1 LQNPNDTCD
10 CVIGNAAAT
19 AEQRQAERTFVG
31 RKCGNV
37 GLTVHARGTDDSKY
51 WNCTAIPSK
60 AAAQYFII
68 KTDSAP

>member
-1 LQNPNDTCD
+1 MIL
-10 CVIGNAAAT
+10 VT
-19 AEQRQAERTFVG
+19 ALSVRLLLLLLLLQRQAERTFVG

-68 KTDSAP
+68 KRDSAP

>member
-1 LQNPNDTCD
+1 MIL
-10 CVIGNAAAT
+10 VT
-19 AEQRQAERTFVG
+19 ALSVMLLLLQRQAERTFVG

-51 WNCTAIPSK
+51 WNCTAIPNK

-68 KTDSAP
+68 KRDSAP